1 MSRISFSSGFLWVFY
16 LLKHAHLICDWTK
29 HCCGSQWPHPCSS
42 DLRQWNP
49 AKHARSPP
57 HLQMLPHHKGMLQ
70 KELLACLFATDAL
83 TVTFRSLASH
93 SICRS
98 PGTCWFYISP
108 WMGLHTTEFSSIKL
122 NCINISVWNKVHDTT
137 VTLLKFDFTSQFVS
151 KLPRIKIC
159 PIRTPLPLLRHLY
172 KLMYWVFKHWV
183 S

>member
-29 HCCGSQWPHPCSS
+29 RCCGSQWPHPCSS

-83 TVTFRSLASH
+83 TVHWLPTASVEVLAHADFTFHPEWVYIPLNLVVSNWIVSTSVFEIKYMIRQWLYSNLTSLANL
-93 SICRS
+93 
-98 PGTCWFYISP
+98 F
-108 WMGLHTTEFSSIKL
+108 L
-122 NCINISVWNKVHDTT
+122 NYQE
-137 VTLLKFDFTSQFVS
+137 LKFTQ
-151 KLPRIKIC
+151 
-159 PIRTPLPLLRHLY
+159 
-172 KLMYWVFKHWV
+172 
-183 S
+183 